1 MQGIQHTVWHIKHL
15 MNSGGGGGGFEGGTD
30 SCLVIVNIKVY
41 TQVQAGPVICN

>member
-15 MNSGGGGGGFEGGTD
+15 MNSGGKEVEGGGD

-41 TQVQAGPVICN
+41 TRSKQVL